1 MTEFLTDIWD
11 MIRQFA
17 EAEILTV
24 PRLVETIGLM
34 VILGLSSLL
43 TRPLLSLVPE
53 RFRGQFP
60 DLSAYLAVAAA
71 MLATGE
77 GIGRGLGEDPIIL
90 ASLWRLAIAWI
101 VILLASSFIKD
112 GLIRRLLTWAALAIA
127 GLTIFGLLD
136 PVTQA
141 LDGIGFTLG
150 EVRLTLLSVL
160 QGATV
165 LFGLLWLSS
174 ILGRLTDTRLSGL
187 TDLEPSAQVLF
198 SKIVRLTL
206 IGAAFMIAM
215 TVIGVDITAFAVFGG
230 ALGVGIGFG
239 LQKVVANFISGLILL
254 ADRSIKPGDVI
265 EIGDSYGRI
274 DRLGARFVSVV
285 TRDGKE
291 HLIPNEDLITQQV
304 INWSFSSKIVRVKI
318 PFGVAYD
325 SDLRLVQKIAME
337 AAEAVPRALADP
349 APRCNVMALGESS
362 VDLELR
368 IWIRDPEDGV
378 ANVGSEVILE
388 LWDRFHENDIHFPF
402 PQREV
407 RVLGWPE
414 GLNKDSK
421 D

>member
-1 MTEFLTDIWD
+1 MAEFLTQIWD
-11 MIRQFA
+11 MVRAFA
-17 EAEILTV
+17 EAEVLTV
-24 PRLVETIGLM
+24 PRLIEVIGVM
-34 VILGLSSLL
+34 VLLGLSSLL
-43 TRPLLSLVPE
+43 TRPLLSLIADKYRE
-53 RFRGQFP
+53 HFP
-60 DLSAYLAVAAA
+60 DLAGYLVVAAA

-77 GIGRGLGEDPIIL
+77 GVGRGLGEEPVIL
-90 ASLWRLAIAWI
+90 ASLWRLFIAWI
-101 VILLASSFIKD
+101 VILLAGSFIKD
-112 GLIRRLLTWAALAIA
+112 VFVRKIVTWISLLIA
-127 GLTIFGLLD
+127 GLTIFGLID

-141 LDGIGFTLG
+141 LNGVGFSIGD
-150 EVRLTLLSVL
+150 VRLTLLSVI
-160 QGATV
+160 QGGVV
-165 LFGLLWLSS
+165 LVGLLWLSS
-174 ILGRLTDTRLSGL
+174 ILGRITDTRLSGL
-187 TDLEPSAQVLF
+187 THLEPSAQVLF

-206 IGAAFMIAM
+206 IGAAFLIAM
-215 TVIGVDITAFAVFGG
+215 AVIGVDITAFAVFGG

-265 EIGDSYGRI
+265 EIGESYGRI

-325 SDLRLVQKIAME
+325 SDLRTVQKIAME
-337 AAEAVPRALADP
+337 AAEAVPRVLADP
-349 APRCNVMALGESS
+349 APRCNVMGLGDSS
-362 VDLELR
+362 VDLEMR

-378 ANVGSEVILE
+378 ANVSSEVILE

-407 RVLGWPE
+407 RVLGWP
-414 GLNKDSK
+414 KD
-421 D
+421 